1 MISHEWF
8 RSSGGGDGV
17 ASHVALRA
25 LCRSG
30 LPRPTNP
37 DRCGTGSRS
46 GQSRDGVGAGALCE
60 TERMSRKAL
69 PCNSRGNSA
78 AMSRSGRNPLERRGI
93 KRGRSRPCCGE
104 LRCRLIVSTS
114 WKRTITFSDPR
125 RSLIA
130 PMTAQ
135 QSRTPKSFRTGKR
148 SRFGITPALSLVST
162 PRTEG
167 RTFGWAIAVA
177 GAGLL
182 RFALMRV
189 LYPVRLQRQARQP
202 SGPMDEFPDVAISG
216 ATRRRVG
223 PVTELDRPETARPI
237 PRPSLLAL
245 RVGEGLTP
253 FGGVGH

>member
-1 MISHEWF
+1 MVV
-8 RSSGGGDGV
+8 GV
-17 ASHVALRA
+17 
-25 LCRSG
+25 
-30 LPRPTNP
+30 
-37 DRCGTGSRS
+37 
-46 GQSRDGVGAGALCE
+46 GALCE

-104 LRCRLIVSTS
+104 LRYRLIASTS

-135 QSRTPKSFRTGKR
+135 QSRTPKSFRRGKR

-167 RTFGWAIAVA
+167 RTSGWAIAM
-177 GAGLL
+177 AGLL

-202 SGPMDEFPDVAISG
+202 SGPVDEFPGVAISG

-237 PRPSLLAL
+237 PRPPLLAL
-245 RVGEGLTP
+245 CVDERLTP